1 MTREKLKAALVAAA
15 ASSILPL
22 TAYAQDTARPAVSS
36 VLDEIVI
43 TATKKRDVENVQ
55 NVAIAVTAFGQNQL
69 DALNFKDLSSISG
82 LIPNTT
88 LREIGTFKGVSAFNI
103 RGMGTLNSIPSI
115 DPSIGAFVDGVYY
128 GINAGVMFDNFDIE
142 SIEVLRGPQGILFG
156 RNVIGG
162 AVLVNT
168 TRPTEELTATFSG
181 AVNSGFRGTGE
192 DYTLSGIVSGPLGTD
207 KLKGKLAAYYN
218 KDEGWFKNAFNG
230 EDYGES
236 ETKLF
241 RAALQWDPIEE
252 LDFLVRFEYGD
263 QEGEGTAAHSHVN
276 AAGDLGL
283 NADRDR
289 HFVNVNNLGEQSS
302 EWLQV
307 IAETNW
313 RVGFGDGVITNI
325 FGWRDYEQR
334 ACLDIDATPAT
345 IFNSVCL
352 EFPTGSD
359 PQTTG
364 DTNDQDQISNELRY
378 AGGFGPVEVTAGL
391 YYFTQDIIYNENRS
405 IFGGAVRQSGG
416 GIQDH
421 KVFGVFANSDWTAT
435 DKLTV
440 NAGIRY
446 TREKKEVQVAS
457 LTAPK
462 PGATIPGFCRVNEG
476 TCPFDFEDSD
486 SWSNIDYKAGLQY
499 QWFDNLLTYG
509 HWSTG
514 FRSGGYNLRN
524 SAVVDLP
531 GPSDEESIQNF
542 ELGIKSDPTDRI
554 RLNIAAFLM
563 KAKDLQRA
571 VISTTPLGPSQRI
584 ANTADATVKG
594 LEIDGQIQ
602 LADNLAFIGSV
613 GFLDAEYDEVKF
625 DLTGDGLVDQADLD
639 LPLPNAPDFT
649 SSASLIHDLDLG
661 AGGTVS
667 TRITYSHRAITFG
680 TNTDAIIP
688 TQDVLD
694 FNVAWVPLDLENWQV
709 SLFGRNV
716 TNDVLFTSDTQ
727 LGGSLA
733 GTSTYSTMSKGRQ
746 IGLEATFRY

>member
-1 MTREKLKAALVAAA
+1 MSRTKVSTLALLTAVAAPLLP
-15 ASSILPL
+15 AS
-22 TAYAQDTARPAVSS
+22 ADAQESTRSAVNAL
-36 VLDEIVI
+36 LDEIVI
-43 TATKKRDVENVQ
+43 SATKKRDVEDVQ
-55 NVAIAVTAFGQNQL
+55 KVPIAVSAFGETQL
-69 DALNFKDLSSISG
+69 DALNFKDLSSIGG

-168 TRPTEELTATFSG
+168 TRPTDELTAKFNGT
-181 AVNSGFRGTGE
+181 VTSGFRGTGE
-192 DYTLSGIVSGPLGTD
+192 DYTLSGVVSGPFNSN
-207 KLKGKLAAYYN
+207 LKGKIAAYYN
-218 KDEGWFKNAFNG
+218 KDTGWFRNAFNN

-236 ETKLF
+236 RTTLL
-241 RAALQWDPIEE
+241 RAAVQWDPTDN
-252 LDFLVRFEYGD
+252 LDFLVRFEYGE

-276 AAGDLGL
+276 AAGNLGL
-283 NADRDR
+283 NADRDT
-289 HFVNVNNLGEQSS
+289 HFVNVNNLGEQYSD
-302 EWLQV
+302 WKQV
-307 IAETNW
+307 IAEANW
-313 RVGFGDGVITNI
+313 QVGFGDGVITNL
-325 FGWRDYEQR
+325 FGWREYEQG
-334 ACLDIDATPAT
+334 ACLDIDATPRS
-345 IFNSVCL
+345 IFNSACL
-352 EFPTGSD
+352 ESPAGSP

-364 DTNDQDQISNELRY
+364 DLNDQSQISNELRY

-391 YYFTQDIIYNENRS
+391 YYFSQEIVYSENRS
-405 IFGGAVRQSGG
+405 IFGGFVRQSGG

-421 KVFGVFANSDWTAT
+421 NVFGTFANADWVAT

-446 TREKKEVQVAS
+446 TREEKDVRVAS

-462 PGATIPGFCRVNEG
+462 PGAAITGFCQVNDG
-476 TCPFDFEDSD
+476 TCPFDFQDSD

-499 QWFDNLLTYG
+499 QWTDELLTYA

-524 SAVVDLP
+524 TAVVDSP
-531 GPSDEESIQNF
+531 GPSDEESIQNY
-542 ELGIKSDPTDRI
+542 EVGIKSELFDRI
-554 RLNIAAFLM
+554 RLNVAAFYM
-563 KAKDLQRA
+563 KADDLQRA

-594 LEIDGQIQ
+594 LEIDGQFQ
-602 LADNLAFIGSV
+602 LTENFAFSGSI
-613 GFLDAEYDEVKF
+613 GFLDAEYDEVRF
-625 DLTGDGLVDQADLD
+625 DLTGDGVVNQADLD
-639 LPLPNAPDFT
+639 LPLPNAPKLT
-649 SSASLIHDLDLG
+649 SSASLIYDLDLG
-661 AGGTVS
+661 NAG
-667 TRITYSHRAITFG
+667 RIASRVTYSHRALTNG
-680 TNTDAIIP
+680 TNTNTIIP

-694 FNVAWVPLDLENWQV
+694 FNASWSPANSQNWQV
-709 SLFGRNV
+709 SIFGRNV

-727 LGGSLA
+727 LGGALA

-746 IGLEATFRY
+746 IGLETTFRY